1 MDRHGL
7 LHRALRLSL
16 LSVGLGAMFG
26 VTGVLVGLATDSLS
40 VLGFGIDAAI
50 DSVASIVLVWRFR
63 AEVRQPHRAERIES
77 LAETAI
83 GGVLLVVAVY
93 LSISALNAL
102 TTGSHPEASPIRT
115 LLLIASVATLPPLA
129 IAKYRTARAL
139 GSGALRADSILTGI
153 AALLGAIGLVSLALD
168 QLFGVTWADAVGA
181 LVISAIIAREGW
193 SSLRASR
200 RPEPITPGASGS

>member
-26 VTGVLVGLATDSLS
+26 VTAVLVGLATDSLS

-83 GGVLLVVAVY
+83 GGVLLAVAVY

-102 TTGSHPEASPIRT
+102 ATGSHPEASPIRT